1 MSEQA
6 QATRWRFESEFVGLV
21 VYHEGRKIARFA
33 GGVFETD
40 DRHVAAALRG
50 FYAYC
55 HEAPIAP
62 IPIVIHN
69 AGAAGSPDASESALA
84 PARAKPAR
92 PHK

>member
-21 VYHEGRKIARFA
+21 VYHEGRKI
-33 GGVFETD
+33 
-40 DRHVAAALRG
+40 
-50 FYAYC
+50 
-55 HEAPIAP
+55 
-62 IPIVIHN
+62 
-69 AGAAGSPDASESALA
+69 ESALA

>member
-69 AGAAGSPDASESALA
+69 VEA
-84 PARAKPAR
+84 PAVGPAASKPAKPAKS
-92 PHK
+92 HN